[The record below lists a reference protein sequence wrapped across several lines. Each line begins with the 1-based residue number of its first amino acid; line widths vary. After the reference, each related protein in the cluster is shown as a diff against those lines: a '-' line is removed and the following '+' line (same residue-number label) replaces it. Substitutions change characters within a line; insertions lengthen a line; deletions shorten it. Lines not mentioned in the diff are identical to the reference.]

1 MPTKRTTVRR
11 LPERGAYDRATID
24 AILDATC
31 IAYVGI
37 VEDGTPLVL
46 PMVFAR
52 DGDRLLLHGSP
63 GSRLQRVLRGG
74 AEVCVTVTR
83 IDGLV
88 LARSAAHHSVNFRS
102 VLVLGRGVELEGE
115 DKELAFER
123 IVEHA
128 VPGRWADCRQP
139 SEHETRTTQV
149 IAIPLTEAS
158 AKVRAGPPKDDEED
172 YALPHWAGV
181 LPLAE
186 TFGTPVPDPRSHPG
200 TELPAYLAQLVAD
213 LGEQ

>member
-31 IAYVGI
+31 IASVGI

-63 GSRLQRVLRGG
+63 GSRLQRVLRGS
-74 AEVCVTVTR
+74 AEVCVAVTL

-102 VLVLGRGVELEGE
+102 VLVLGRGVELEGA
-115 DKELAFER
+115 DKQRAFER

-139 SEHETRTTQV
+139 NAHETKTTQV

-158 AKVRAGPPKDDEED
+158 AKLRTGPPKDDEED

-181 LPLAE
+181 LPLTQAV
-186 TFGTPVPDPRSHPG
+186 GGPVPDPRSHPE
-200 TELPAYLAQLVAD
+200 TELPAYLMRYVERS
-213 LGEQ
+213 GGR